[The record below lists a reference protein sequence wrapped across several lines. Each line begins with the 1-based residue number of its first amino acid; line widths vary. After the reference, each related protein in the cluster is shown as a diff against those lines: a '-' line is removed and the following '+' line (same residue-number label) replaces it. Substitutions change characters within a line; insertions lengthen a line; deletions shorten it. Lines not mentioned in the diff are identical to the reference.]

1 MIYRIKLEVYD
12 SSNTLIIE
20 NKLQPDLEKP
30 TVGDIK
36 LLLNPGTYT
45 DIKSE
50 FFIDGNLPD
59 LNDNDAI
66 KNYFIKY
73 KIYLN

>member
-1 MIYRIKLEVYD
+1 MIYRIRLEVYD
-12 SSNTLIIE
+12 NSNTLIIE
-20 NKLQPDLEKP
+20 NKLQPDLTNP

-36 LLLNPGTYT
+36 SLLNPGTYT

-50 FFIDGNLPD
+50 FFMDGD
-59 LNDNDAI
+59 LSDLDNNDFI
-66 KNYFIKY
+66 KNHFIKY